1 MFGYDNIDWTTQ
13 CEYCLKAIN
22 TTHCAKNDSF
32 IKKLIDMKNEYRGNV
47 SFECEFFVI
56 DKLKL
61 KENEN
66 K

>member
-1 MFGYDNIDWTTQ
+1 
-13 CEYCLKAIN
+13 
-22 TTHCAKNDSF
+22 
-32 IKKLIDMKNEYRGNV
+32 MKNEYRGNV